1 MHLTVMKALKH
12 VFTSVDDVFTNYK
25 NSFENLKNA
34 FNNCATLAMQKDVFS
49 IASSLKK
56 LAKSSKLH
64 HTL

>member
-12 VFTSVDDVFTNYK
+12 VFTSVDDVITHYM
-25 NSFENLKNA
+25 NSFENLKDA
-34 FNNCATLAMQKDVFS
+34 FNDCATLVIQKDVFS

-56 LAKSSKLH
+56 LAKSSKLY

>member
-12 VFTSVDDVFTNYK
+12 VFTSVDDVITNYM

-34 FNNCATLAMQKDVFS
+34 FNNCATLVIQKEVFS

-56 LAKSSKLH
+56 LAKSSKMH
-64 HTL
+64 NTL